1 MVNHILRKY
10 WKQNLYALLLTA
22 TESGGII
29 ISTVFLAEIM
39 NSLIEQNS
47 ESFFSSFVF
56 SFLAWA
62 GALFFGYLRLR
73 YVEKIKQEQ
82 IVELK
87 DTIIEKVSK
96 STYSQF
102 HERNANEYIS
112 WLTNDINLIEEQ
124 GFGHLYSGM
133 SSATLLLFSSIAI
146 FNFHWILLIV
156 SLFLSLLMVLIPRF
170 FKKKLDDRNSTL
182 SSAFEKYVSR
192 VDEWIKG
199 FDSLYSYNRTKMII
213 EKLSKETLNVKQEKI
228 LLRKERTNLYTFIRL
243 TSIIAQYSIILVT
256 GLMTLGG
263 VLSAGAILA
272 IGDLTGNFF
281 GNTSFF
287 IDQVTNFLSALTVS
301 RKMDEFVSED
311 LDQIESVSDY
321 DFVKAI
327 NVKDVSFSYGAKE
340 IKIPD
345 MVFEKGK
352 KYAIIGRSGSGKST
366 FLNILMKNY
375 PNYHGQIKIDS
386 VELKNIDFTMFR
398 ERFSYVP
405 QKNYLFDMSLTENI
419 TLEKSYSKERVLQV
433 IEDMSLNEKSITEKE
448 TLGVRGSNL
457 SGGQAQ
463 RVSLARGFIHAQ
475 DVLIIDEGTSS
486 LDPKTAYLIE
496 ENILTNRELTVI
508 FVTHHLN
515 DSLKKYFEDVY
526 SFDTNE

>member
-1 MVNHILRKY
+1 M
-10 WKQNLYALLLTA
+10 
-22 TESGGII
+22 
-29 ISTVFLAEIM
+29 
-39 NSLIEQNS
+39 
-47 ESFFSSFVF
+47 
-56 SFLAWA
+56 
-62 GALFFGYLRLR
+62 
-73 YVEKIKQEQ
+73 
-82 IVELK
+82 
-87 DTIIEKVSK
+87 
-96 STYSQF
+96 
-102 HERNANEYIS
+102 
-112 WLTNDINLIEEQ
+112 
-124 GFGHLYSGM
+124 
-133 SSATLLLFSSIAI
+133 
-146 FNFHWILLIV
+146 
-156 SLFLSLLMVLIPRF
+156 
-170 FKKKLDDRNSTL
+170 KLDDRNSTL
-182 SSAFEKYVSR
+182 SRSFEKYVSR

-213 EKLSKETLNVKQEKI
+213 EKLLKETLNVKQEKI
-228 LLRKERTNLYTFIRL
+228 LLRKECTNLYTFIRL
-243 TSIIAQYSIILVT
+243 TSIVAQYRIILVT

-272 IGDLTGNFF
+272 IGELTGNFF
-281 GNTSFF
+281 GNTIFF
-287 IDQVTNFLSALTVS
+287 IDQVTNFLYALTVS

-327 NVKDVSFSYGAKE
+327 TVKDVSFSYGSKE

-345 MVFEKGK
+345 MVFEKMK
-352 KYAIIGRSGSGKST
+352 KYVIIGKSGSGKST

-463 RVSLARGFIHAQ
+463 RMSLARGLIHAQ

-486 LDPKTAYLIE
+486 LDPKSAYLIE
-496 ENILTNRELTVI
+496 ENILRMFI
-508 FVTHHLN
+508 HLN
-515 DSLKKYFEDVY
+515 LKNNIFYFKRL
-526 SFDTNE
+526 FL